1 MQTEKKRIVILGAGF
16 AGVYAYKHLHK
27 IYHHDKNVEL
37 VMVSRTN
44 YFLFTPLLHEVA
56 TGSIDPEN
64 ITEPIRK
71 VLGCCL
77 AEFHV
82 AEVESISLKEKY
94 IKTSHEGIHYDYLVL
109 ALGST
114 SHFFGIPG
122 AEERCL
128 TLKNLDDAKHIKNRC
143 IEVCE
148 QALKVSDE
156 KERRKLLRMV
166 IIGGGPTGV
175 ELAAEMIEF
184 FHGTLDKYFCKANIV
199 REAEVVLLHRDTE
212 LLSMFSE
219 KLRKKSFEVLTKKSV
234 KVLLSTEVV
243 SIDERGV
250 TCKNGD
256 LIETSTPIWTAGIT
270 PISVNFNEDI
280 AKNKNGT
287 IPVESTLNMKD
298 YPEVF
303 VLGDMSGYIDPHTQ
317 KPLPALAQVAVK
329 EAACAAS
336 NIAALLSQKPLHAF
350 VYHHKGSLVSLGQW
364 MAMGEMSHFSLSG
377 HLAWWIWRTIYL
389 SKLISWQKKFKV
401 AANWTLNLFSDRDIS
416 KF

>member
-1 MQTEKKRIVILGAGF
+1 MQKEKKRIVILGAGF
-16 AGVYAYKHLHK
+16 AGVNAYKHLHK
-27 IYHHDKNVEL
+27 VFHHDKNVEL

-82 AEVESISLKEKY
+82 TEVQSISLKEKY
-94 IKTSHEGIHYDYLVL
+94 IETLQGQINYDYLVI
-109 ALGST
+109 AMGST
-114 SHFFGIPG
+114 SNFFGLPG
-122 AEERCL
+122 AEEHCL
-128 TLKNLDDAKHIKNRC
+128 TLKNLDDAKKIKNRC
-143 IEVCE
+143 IDVCE
-148 QALKVSDE
+148 QALNVTDE
-156 KERRKLLRMV
+156 RERRKLLRMV

-199 REAEVVLLHRDTE
+199 RDAEVVLIHRDRE

-219 KLRKKSFEVLTKKSV
+219 KLRKKSFDVLTKKAV
-234 KVLLSTEVV
+234 KILFNTEIV
-243 SIDERGV
+243 SIDDRGV
-250 TCKNGD
+250 TCKNGE
-256 LIETSTPIWTAGIT
+256 LIESATPIWTAGIG
-270 PISVNFNEDI
+270 PVFVRFNEEI
-280 AKNKNGT
+280 VKNKNGT

-303 VLGDMSGYIDPHTQ
+303 VLGDMSGYIDPKTQ

-329 EAACAAS
+329 EAESAAN
-336 NIAALLSQKPLHAF
+336 NIIALVFGKPLQAF
-350 VYHHKGSLVSLGQW
+350 EYRHRGSLVSLGQW
-364 MAMGEMSHFSLSG
+364 MAMGEISHFSLTG

-401 AANWTLNLFSDRDIS
+401 AANWTLNLFSARDIS